1 MFSLNP
7 NGIFVLTMSK
17 KSYFPEW
24 DSPLQTVYTDVPLS
38 TQYPL
43 KKHMLLRHRLL
54 RLQITYR
61 TVMNKTINFSKSTLT
76 FVICR
81 LLAT

>member
-1 MFSLNP
+1 
-7 NGIFVLTMSK
+7 
-17 KSYFPEW
+17 
-24 DSPLQTVYTDVPLS
+24 
-38 TQYPL
+38 L

-54 RLQITYR
+54 RLQIIYR